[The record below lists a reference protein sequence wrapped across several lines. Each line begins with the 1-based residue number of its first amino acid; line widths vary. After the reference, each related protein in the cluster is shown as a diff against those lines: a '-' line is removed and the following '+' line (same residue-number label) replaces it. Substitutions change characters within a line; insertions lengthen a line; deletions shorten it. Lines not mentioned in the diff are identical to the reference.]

1 MNIKS
6 LCLLRF
12 WRILYVS
19 FFLFLLPSIN
29 TIADAENIIITD
41 LQVPYGV
48 SENGLLL
55 QNSTVSGLLK
65 VESHYEDELKINLS
79 LIIPKPL
86 IPLDLSEIDNA
97 KVEYANNSTIINNS
111 FNLVT
116 EYDSHYNIINI
127 KIPENAPTGI
137 YTIYT
142 VCNIAYA
149 DGTKE
154 PRDMNHLGFKKE
166 IKVKVITREQLQ
178 SIIKIKDIRIPA
190 DEEGNKDPKAE
201 PNTILLKDSNKW
213 KYINKILLK
222 SSEDKLSTPA
232 SYVGIELE
240 NTGKENLIILAT
252 LNILDLRTKELVSGF
267 RPPAHGEYSGGNK
280 VYSNILIPSSDSIV
294 IALPIYAEEGE
305 VLSGKYIVRI
315 EAKIFG
321 SNQDIYREDIIIKVV
336 SRNYFSFLITL
347 IAIATALF
355 LLLFL
360 FFSFNLVLE
369 SFKTSQLIL
378 IALFGTATF
387 VSVNIPGTIL
397 FDLVPV
403 LLGPFSPFSF
413 IITGIF
419 YEIILY
425 MLIMAL
431 VMLVPRVGVVT
442 LANVVRFLMNGF
454 ILGHFNPVFLL

>member
-1 MNIKS
+1 
-6 LCLLRF
+6 
-12 WRILYVS
+12 
-19 FFLFLLPSIN
+19 
-29 TIADAENIIITD
+29 
-41 LQVPYGV
+41 
-48 SENGLLL
+48 
-55 QNSTVSGLLK
+55 
-65 VESHYEDELKINLS
+65 
-79 LIIPKPL
+79 
-86 IPLDLSEIDNA
+86 
-97 KVEYANNSTIINNS
+97 
-111 FNLVT
+111 
-116 EYDSHYNIINI
+116 
-127 KIPENAPTGI
+127 
-137 YTIYT
+137 T
-142 VCNIAYA
+142 VCKIAYA
-149 DGTKE
+149 TGTKE
-154 PRDMNHLGFKKE
+154 PKTEPLGAKATTQIEFKKE

-201 PNTILLKDSNKW
+201 SNTILLKDSNKW

-222 SSEDKLSTPA
+222 SREDKLSSPA

-252 LNILDLRTKELVSGF
+252 LNILDLKTKEPVAGF
-267 RPPAHGEYSGGNK
+267 RPPAHGGQSGGG
-280 VYSNILIPSSDSIV
+280 VIYSNVLIPPEESIV

-305 VLSGKYIVRI
+305 VLSGKYIARI

-321 SNQDIYREDIIIKVV
+321 SNQDIYRKDIIIKVV
-336 SRNYFSFLITL
+336 ARNYFSFIITL

-454 ILGHFNPVFLL
+454 ILGHFNPVFLLSYASLSVALEFALYITGFTFFKKRDEKRYKSYAKSLDLQKRQVYPFLVHPKYSPRALILAAIACGIADAYNTIVFFNVYMFLYRLYYATWYIILYVVIDGFLYTAIGAPLGVILGNKLKKIEY